1 MPPVA
6 PFLPLLLG
14 CLALTLPAPGRTAVV
29 EAELQGLQ
37 AWTLEIGPTGPEAAA
52 QEVWLLLE
60 LTGDDRAD
68 LDLEVRVPD
77 ALVRRAASHR
87 SRERLLVPLPAHTGL
102 TVAVTARR
110 PGGSR
115 ALRLAVSALVEEAP
129 LGPGGT
135 LRGEGGARAHLVPL
149 AAPPGCLELALGA
162 EAGEADLLVLDRRQQ
177 PLATNEGPG
186 PERTALD
193 PGPAACAVVLLGP
206 DARGWSLSL
215 AQGPGLEPAPLDRF
229 LAQLSSTPEQQRALE
244 ALRTQPDWV
253 AIRGYLDRYPRPEQL
268 ELRVIPGLRAR
279 GVERFGGFSAG
290 VLAINPTIAGH
301 QENVQE
307 LVDTLMH
314 ELVHALLALP
324 REEPFPLA
332 DDVLDSTHDPELASL
347 AGRTIRRG
355 NVPEPL
361 ASYLE
366 QHYGPSASD
375 PRRDWSDI
383 NAAAQELVSKVVEA
397 DLAATGVGR
406 ETLVF
411 ENIRRRQAGKK

>member
-1 MPPVA
+1 MAPV
-6 PFLPLLLG
+6 LPLLLG
-14 CLALTLPAPGRTAVV
+14 CLALTLPAPGHTAVV
-29 EAELQGLQ
+29 EAELQGQRPWIVEL
-37 AWTLEIGPTGPEAAA
+37 TGPEA
-52 QEVWLLLE
+52 VDRPTWLLLE

-87 SRERLLVPLPAHTGL
+87 SRERLLVPAHAGL
-102 TVAVTARR
+102 SVHVTARR

-115 ALRLAVSALVEEAP
+115 ALRLEVSALVEEAP
-129 LGPGGT
+129 LEPGAT
-135 LRGEGGARAHLVPL
+135 LRGQGGARAHRVPL
-149 AAPPGCLELALGA
+149 AASAGCLELALSA
-162 EAGEADLLVLDRRQQ
+162 EEGEADLLVLDRHQQ
-177 PLATNEGPG
+177 PLAANEGPG

-193 PGPAACAVVLLGP
+193 PGPEACAVVLVRPGT
-206 DARGWSLSL
+206 RNWSLSL
-215 AQGPGLEPAPLDRF
+215 SQRPGLEAAPLDRF
-229 LAQLSSTPEQQRALE
+229 LTQLSSTPEQQRALE
-244 ALRTQPDWV
+244 ALRIQPDWV
-253 AIRGYLDRYPRPEQL
+253 AIRGYLDRYSRLEQL

-290 VLAINPTIAGH
+290 VLAINPTITGH

-332 DDVLDSTHDPELASL
+332 DDVLDSTHDPQLASL